1 MAKFSGPRMNG
12 GKYYSKRRAGRK
24 PKATKM
30 TEAKVEAIAK
40 KAINEEAESK
50 YFNSAALGT
59 VSPINSYPNRT
70 SMSVLG
76 YCTGTAFSVQNTGTW
91 KYGWSTSTAEQN
103 MESLNMN
110 RVFVST
116 QTDPILKAYRIQG
129 TECSPSFAQ
138 TEWCIERD
146 YIDTTSA
153 GELDT
158 APLYCRMIRVK
169 PIIKKGSYQP
179 IDPKNDL
186 FLDQY
191 NRPTGVNSAGFQQY
205 ELMMNKVDNG
215 KYRVIEDKRF
225 VLNPPGTGSTLE
237 ISNGDTVVSNLGLTS
252 FKTLK
257 CRHSIGNKFF
267 YETPDS
273 STATQQFPTDGYTP
287 EFVLFH
293 FTYMGVNANITTG
306 LDAKRLNI
314 TCKPVST
321 FKDF

>member
-1 MAKFSGPRMNG
+1 
-12 GKYYSKRRAGRK
+12 
-24 PKATKM
+24 
-30 TEAKVEAIAK
+30 
-40 KAINEEAESK
+40 
-50 YFNSAALGT
+50 
-59 VSPINSYPNRT
+59 
-70 SMSVLG
+70 
-76 YCTGTAFSVQNTGTW
+76 
-91 KYGWSTSTAEQN
+91 
-103 MESLNMN
+103 
-110 RVFVST
+110 
-116 QTDPILKAYRIQG
+116 
-129 TECSPSFAQ
+129 
-138 TEWCIERD
+138 
-146 YIDTTSA
+146 
-153 GELDT
+153 
-158 APLYCRMIRVK
+158 
-169 PIIKKGSYQP
+169 
-179 IDPKNDL
+179 
-186 FLDQY
+186 
-191 NRPTGVNSAGFQQY
+191 
-205 ELMMNKVDNG
+205 MMNKVDNG

-273 STATQQFPTDGYTP
+273 STATQQFPTYGYTP